1 MPSAP
6 IPLFSYG
13 TLQLES
19 VQLCKFGGLLP
30 GEPDAVVGYRRA
42 EIAIDDPETI
52 ALSGSNIHAI
62 AIETGDPR
70 DQIEGTLF
78 HVTAAQLDAADA
90 YEVGD
95 YKRVEVALRSGRAAW
110 AYVKP

>member
-19 VQLCKFGGLLP
+19 VQTSQLGGPLT

-42 EIAIDDPETI
+42 EVEIDDEATVR
-52 ALSGSNIHAI
+52 LSGSRFHAI
-62 AIETGDPR
+62 AVATGDPL

-78 HVTAAQLDAADA
+78 HVTADQLDAADA
-90 YEVGD
+90 YEAGD
-95 YKRVEVALRSGRAAW
+95 YVRVEVALRSGRAAW
-110 AYVKP
+110 AYVRA

>member
-1 MPSAP
+1 MSGAP

-19 VQLCKFGGLLP
+19 VQVSKFGTLLN
-30 GEPDAVVGYRRA
+30 GEQDAIICYRRD
-42 EIAIDDPETI
+42 EIEIVDEETV
-52 ALSGSNIHAI
+52 ALSGSRIHSI
-62 AIETGDPR
+62 AVETGDPR

-78 HVTAAQLDAADA
+78 HISAEQLEAADA

-95 YKRVEVALRSGRAAW
+95 YKRVEVSLRSGRAAW
-110 AYVKP
+110 AYVKA

>member
-13 TLQLES
+13 TLQLEH
-19 VQLCKFGGLLP
+19 VQTSQLGGALS
-30 GEPDAVVGYRRA
+30 GEPDAVVGYRRT
-42 EIAIDDPETI
+42 EIEIDDPETI
-52 ALSGSNIHAI
+52 ALSGSRVHAI
-62 AIETGDPR
+62 AVQTGDPL

-78 HVTAAQLDAADA
+78 HITSEQLDAADA
-90 YEVGD
+90 YEAAS

-110 AYVKP
+110 AYVRA

>member
-1 MPSAP
+1 MTGAP

-19 VQLCKFGGLLP
+19 VQVSQFGAMLS
-30 GEPDAVVGYRRA
+30 GEQDAIIGYRRD
-42 EIAIDDPETI
+42 EIEIEDEETVS
-52 ALSGSNIHAI
+52 LSGSRIHSI

-78 HVTAAQLDAADA
+78 HISSEQLDAADA

-95 YKRVEVALRSGRAAW
+95 YKRVEVSLRSGRAAW
-110 AYVKP
+110 AYVKA